1 MKNSKDC
8 ISILIGFFHEKINDW
23 TCLHRFQ
30 TVVEKKMF
38 GLLSIV
44 SIFCG
49 VSDGKYLNFRAK
61 NMFCGTF
68 PKLSVII
75 LCRSEVWRWYRSRLE
90 KKWRGHLWTV
100 KKHLPFFL
108 VANSGLATC
117 VTYFD
122 REELKQL
129 TRLQIFWTHV
139 QELSFK
145 FFYLLNFSSLLQM
158 SLMGRNLTWQ
168 KQLFQNQWFEKDIN
182 HSDFQKFSEKKES
195 EESWVHLK
203 GKIPY
208 NNYWRKNLLVIF
220 KRFVHQINNF

>member
-1 MKNSKDC
+1 MSSQISNS
-8 ISILIGFFHEKINDW
+8 S
-23 TCLHRFQ
+23 R
-30 TVVEKKMF
+30 KKMF

-49 VSDGKYLNFRAK
+49 LSEAKYLNFYAK
-61 NMFCGTF
+61 NLFCGTF

-129 TRLQIFWTHV
+129 TRLQIFWTHMFKYSSV
-139 QELSFK
+139 SSF
-145 FFYLLNFSSLLQM
+145 FTYWIFHPFC
-158 SLMGRNLTWQ
+158 RCRW
-168 KQLFQNQWFEKDIN
+168 
-182 HSDFQKFSEKKES
+182 
-195 EESWVHLK
+195 WVE
-203 GKIPY
+203 I
-208 NNYWRKNLLVIF
+208 
-220 KRFVHQINNF
+220 

>member
-1 MKNSKDC
+1 MSSQISNS
-8 ISILIGFFHEKINDW
+8 S
-23 TCLHRFQ
+23 R
-30 TVVEKKMF
+30 KKMF

-61 NMFCGTF
+61 NVFCGTF

-90 KKWRGHLWTV
+90 KKKWRGHLWTV

-129 TRLQIFWTHV
+129 TRLQIFWTHMFKYSSV
-139 QELSFK
+139 SSF
-145 FFYLLNFSSLLQM
+145 FTYWIFHPFC
-158 SLMGRNLTWQ
+158 RCRW
-168 KQLFQNQWFEKDIN
+168 
-182 HSDFQKFSEKKES
+182 
-195 EESWVHLK
+195 WV
-203 GKIPY
+203 KI
-208 NNYWRKNLLVIF
+208 
-220 KRFVHQINNF
+220 